1 MKFGLSEEQ
10 RMLVDSVNGYL
21 QGAVDIDR
29 LRAASTNRDESSD
42 DVRRAL
48 AELGVFALLVPEAHG
63 GVGLGSLDA
72 ALIAEQ
78 LGGVCAPVPFIGSAV
93 ATRVLASSDPEL
105 AGDVLAGIADGS
117 RTVGLAIDSY
127 IGGRRDAGIIAA
139 GEVLSGK
146 SLFVFDFDADSYLV
160 ATADGATYLL
170 SADAPGVTREPLTT
184 IDGTRRFGELRLENA
199 EATLIT
205 SDEAALDAGVR
216 LGRVLLA
223 ADALGAA
230 QHMLNE
236 AVAYAKE
243 RKQFNRVIGSFQAV
257 KHMCAEMA
265 AELEPCRSMLW
276 YAGHA
281 LDALPQEAP
290 VLACQSKSHITEVA
304 SFVAKT
310 ATEVHGGM
318 GFTDLLGLHYWFK
331 RIGSA
336 RQMLGSPEQLRDEA
350 ASVQGLI

>member
-10 RMLVDSVNGYL
+10 RMLIDSINGSL
-21 QGAVDIDR
+21 KDAVDIDR
-29 LRAASTNRDESSD
+29 LRAASTDSTD
-42 DVRRAL
+42 TGADVRSTL
-48 AELGVFALLVPEAHG
+48 AQLGVFGLLVPEEHG

-72 ALIAEQ
+72 ALVAEQ
-78 LGGVCAPVPFIGSAV
+78 LGAVCAPAPFIGTAV
-93 ATRVLASSDPEL
+93 ATRVLTESNASVASE
-105 AGDVLAGIADGS
+105 VLPTIADGS
-117 RTVGLAIDSY
+117 RTVGLALDSY
-127 IGGRRDAGIIAA
+127 LGGRRDAGITA
-139 GEVLSGK
+139 ERNVLNGK
-146 SLFVFDFDADSYLV
+146 SLFVLDFDADSYLV
-160 ATADGATYLL
+160 ATADGSSFLLAATADGVIRESL
-170 SADAPGVTREPLTT
+170 ST

-199 EATLIT
+199 QATLIT
-205 SDEAALDAGVR
+205 TDQAALDSGIR
-216 LGRVLLA
+216 LGRVLVA

-236 AVAYAKE
+236 AIAYAKE

-281 LDALPQEAP
+281 LDARSTEAP

-304 SFVAKT
+304 GFVAKT

-350 ASVQGLI
+350 ARVQGFV

>member
-10 RMLVDSVNGYL
+10 RMLVDSVHGYL
-21 QGAVDIDR
+21 QDTIDIDR
-29 LRAASTNRDESSD
+29 LRAASTDSSD
-42 DVRRAL
+42 TAADVRAAL
-48 AELGVFALLVPEAHG
+48 AGLGVYGLLVPEEYG

-72 ALIAEQ
+72 ALVAEQ
-78 LGGVCAPVPFIGSAV
+78 LGRVCAPAPFIGGAV
-93 ATRVLASSDPEL
+93 ATRVIAEADAELASEILP
-105 AGDVLAGIADGS
+105 AIADGS
-117 RTVGLAIDSY
+117 QSIGLALDSY
-127 IGGRRDAGIIAA
+127 IGNRRDAAITASG
-139 GEVLSGK
+139 GELSGK
-146 SLFVFDFDADSYLV
+146 SLFVLDFEADQYLI
-160 ATADGATYLL
+160 ATADGSSFLL
-170 SADAPGVTREPLTT
+170 SANASGVTRERLTT

-205 SDEAALDAGVR
+205 KAREPLDSGIR
-216 LGRVLLA
+216 LGRVLVA

-230 QHMLNE
+230 QHMLDE

-281 LDALPQEAP
+281 LDALPEEAP
-290 VLACQSKSHITEVA
+290 LLACQSKSHITEVA

-331 RIGSA
+331 RVGSA
-336 RQMLGSPEQLRDEA
+336 RQILGSPEQLRDEA